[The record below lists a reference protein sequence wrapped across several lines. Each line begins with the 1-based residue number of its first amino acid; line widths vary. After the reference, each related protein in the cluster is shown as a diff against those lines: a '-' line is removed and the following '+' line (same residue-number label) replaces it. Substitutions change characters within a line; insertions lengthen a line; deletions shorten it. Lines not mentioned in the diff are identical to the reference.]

1 MRTLKASLRLSLLP
15 LLLPSLG
22 ILAGAAACG
31 GAAKPPA
38 TAPAPAPPA
47 AKNVFVDA
55 PAYASAPV
63 ARSASAAHAA
73 KGAVAPGNKTACLS
87 CHKAGGAAPAFSFA
101 GTVFAD
107 TAATKGGADVEVR
120 VLDGKG
126 QSLAV
131 HSDADGNF
139 WLAGAPVAT
148 PIHAGVR
155 NGATTALMEPDVNN
169 GDCNDCHDAKLP
181 LVIK

>member
-1 MRTLKASLRLSLLP
+1 MRMLNASRRLP
-15 LLLPSLG
+15 LFLFLPSFA
-22 ILAGAAACG
+22 ILAAACG
-31 GAAKPPA
+31 GAAKPA
-38 TAPAPAPPA
+38 SAPAPAST
-47 AKNVFVDA
+47 AKNVFADS

-63 ARSASAAHAA
+63 ARSASAAHSA
-73 KGAVAPGNKTACLS
+73 KGASAPGGKTACLS
-87 CHKAGGAAPAFSFA
+87 CHKSGGTAPAFTFG
-101 GTVFAD
+101 GTVFSDPAG
-107 TAATKGGADVEVR
+107 TKGGADLEVR

-139 WLAGAPVAT
+139 WLAGAAVAT

-155 NGATTALMEPDVNN
+155 NGAQTALMEPDVNN

-181 LVIK
+181 LVLR